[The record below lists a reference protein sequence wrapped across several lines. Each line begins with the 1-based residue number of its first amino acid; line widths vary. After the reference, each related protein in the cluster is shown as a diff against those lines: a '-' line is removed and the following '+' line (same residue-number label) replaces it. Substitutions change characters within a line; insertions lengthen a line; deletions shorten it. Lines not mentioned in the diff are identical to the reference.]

1 MLHSVNLLTLTRR
14 PLMGKRYNIQLDE
27 EHSAR
32 LEALAARIHVQPGT
46 LARSLLSTAIDEADP
61 SPAMITEILNA
72 IPGAFERHQ
81 QGRADAREGRT
92 IPLEDL

>member
-1 MLHSVNLLTLTRR
+1 MLHGVTSGPPNSNF
-14 PLMGKRYNIQLDE
+14 PMSKRYNIQLDE

-32 LEALAARIHVQPGT
+32 LEALAQRTHVQAGT

-61 SPAMITEILNA
+61 DSAVITEILDA

-81 QGRADAREGRT
+81 KGREDARKGRT
-92 IPLEDL
+92 IALEDL

>member
-1 MLHSVNLLTLTRR
+1 
-14 PLMGKRYNIQLDE
+14 MGKRYNIQLDE

-61 SPAMITEILNA
+61 SPATITEILDA

-92 IPLEDL
+92 KPVEDL

>member
-1 MLHSVNLLTLTRR
+1 
-14 PLMGKRYNIQLDE
+14 MGKRYNIQLDE

-61 SPAMITEILNA
+61 SPATITEILNA
-72 IPGAFERHQ
+72 IPGAFDRHQ

-92 IPLEDL
+92 KPVEDL

>member
-1 MLHSVNLLTLTRR
+1 MS
-14 PLMGKRYNIQLDE
+14 KRYNLQLDE
-27 EHSAR
+27 VHSVR
-32 LEALAARIHVQPGT
+32 LEALAARTHVQAGT

-81 QGRADAREGRT
+81 QGRADAREGKT

>member
-1 MLHSVNLLTLTRR
+1 
-14 PLMGKRYNIQLDE
+14 MGKRYNIQLDE
-27 EHSAR
+27 ERSAR
-32 LEALAARIHVQPGT
+32 LEALAARSHIQAGT

-61 SPAMITEILNA
+61 GSAKITEILNA

-81 QGRADAREGRT
+81 QGRADAREGGT